1 MMCCRQ
7 VYIGTPVTK
16 EVIDEIRVVYI
27 EIIGSLDDDDGL
39 RESTAV
45 HWSDQETSLMEDGPH
60 AKNISVDA
68 KISCQF
74 RLDDTPQIQA
84 ILAKQGFLHYIS
96 PSKTFVRPLKK
107 MTVQLN

>member
-1 MMCCRQ
+1 
-7 VYIGTPVTK
+7 
-16 EVIDEIRVVYI
+16 
-27 EIIGSLDDDDGL
+27 
-39 RESTAV
+39 
-45 HWSDQETSLMEDGPH
+45 MEDGPH

-74 RLDDTPQIQA
+74 CLDKRPFQIQA